1 MMRRYHPAVAFV
13 SFGAVIGLSVF
24 LLHPVCLAI
33 SLLCAVC
40 EAHVLGCRLRTRT
53 VVAVV
58 LTAACMNGLFSHRG
72 VTVLLYFP
80 TGNPLTAEALY
91 YGLAAGGMLAA
102 LLGWC
107 SCLQQVMTS
116 ERIMTLMGR
125 VTPYGALL
133 LSMILRFFPQLRA
146 KSDALRM
153 GLDGLRGGEPK
164 TKREQL
170 RRNAAQWGAL
180 FRWSMEHSVV
190 TADSMISR
198 GYGLGKRTSFSRE
211 IFSLRDGLAVGW
223 MLLLTVCVAVQAR
236 CLSYHYD
243 PIPGSAAPWQMQ
255 LLPLIAYA
263 LLCVT
268 PILIEGWEVIR
279 WRIYRSRR

>member
-24 LLHPVCLAI
+24 LLHPICLAI

-40 EAHVLGCRLRTRT
+40 ETCVLGHRLRVRT
-53 VVAVV
+53 IVAVV

-102 LLGWC
+102 LLCWC

-116 ERIMTLMGR
+116 DRIMALMGR
-125 VTPYGALL
+125 VAPHGALL

-153 GLDGLRGGEPK
+153 GSEGLRGGEPT
-164 TKREQL
+164 TKWEQL
-170 RRNAAQWGAL
+170 QRNAAQWGAL

-198 GYGLGKRTSFSRE
+198 GYGQGKRTSFSRE
-211 IFSLRDGLAVGW
+211 IFSLRDGIAIGW
-223 MLLLTVCVAVQAR
+223 TLLLTVCVVVQVH
-236 CLSYHYD
+236 CLSFHYD
-243 PIPGSAAPWQMQ
+243 PVPGSAAPWQMQ

-279 WRIYRSRR
+279 WRIYRSRQ